1 VETVYEICCTIYWN
15 LLKSNDGGLTVTMV
29 LNFEIGIIVPDM
41 GIRNV
46 TV

>member
-1 VETVYEICCTIYWN
+1 METVHQSYHTIYWN
-15 LLKSNDGGLTVTMV
+15 LLECNDGYVTVTTV

-46 TV
+46 MV

>member
-1 VETVYEICCTIYWN
+1 METVHQSYHTIYWN
-15 LLKSNDGGLTVTMV
+15 PLEYNDGYVMVTTVF
-29 LNFEIGIIVPDM
+29 NFEIGVIVLDM